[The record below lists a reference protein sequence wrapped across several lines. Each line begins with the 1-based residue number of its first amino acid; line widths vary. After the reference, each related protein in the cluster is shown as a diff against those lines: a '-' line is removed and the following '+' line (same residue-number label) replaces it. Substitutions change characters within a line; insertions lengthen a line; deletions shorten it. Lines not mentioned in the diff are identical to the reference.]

1 MGGGLEK
8 ETGREV
14 GGCERPGPGGVECA
28 ARRGLLAAQWRPL
41 GAGGRRRVERRR
53 RRRRALPGPGRGG
66 GTPGTLRCAR
76 ATLLRAS
83 APHTK
88 GPASPSQLR
97 PRGTAGSA
105 QPGGAAAQPAPQ
117 PRPRPRP
124 GPTPLPPPPPRPSP
138 PLSLRP
144 APPAARPFPTP
155 LSAPPALFPLSGGG
169 DFSGQRRSRGWEPSG
184 SANPL
189 RAESGP
195 LSQGRERT
203 AGCGWAGRVSPL
215 LLLAPASS
223 PPLRV
228 ISVPQEGLRRL
239 GLP

>member
-1 MGGGLEK
+1 MSARGRAGWSARHDAGCSRPNGGRSGPGAGGGWSE
-8 ETGREV
+8 
-14 GGCERPGPGGVECA
+14 GGGGGERCRARAEAAGPRGPSAAPGPRSSGPARRTQRGRRARASCDRG
-28 ARRGLLAAQWRPL
+28 ARRGARSQGALWRSPP
-41 GAGGRRRVERRR
+41 R
-53 RRRRALPGPGRGG
+53 
-66 GTPGTLRCAR
+66 
-76 ATLLRAS
+76 S
-83 APHTK
+83 
-88 GPASPSQLR
+88 PA
-97 PRGTAGSA
+97 
-105 QPGGAAAQPAPQ
+105 
-117 PRPRPRP
+117 P

-144 APPAARPFPTP
+144 APPAARPFTTP

-203 AGCGWAGRVSPL
+203 AGCGWAGRVFPL

-223 PPLRV
+223 PPLPV